1 MDILGIDLAKLT
13 FDATLLTTSGEQHY
27 QSFPNTPEGFTQLQT
42 WLTQYGVTRVHAC
55 MEATNIY
62 VRRITARAIPPAGRM
77 GSEGGPMGQQLTS
90 RRKPTGTAAC

>member
-1 MDILGIDLAKLT
+1 MDVVGIDLAKLT
-13 FDATLLTTSGEQHY
+13 FDATLLTISGAQHH
-27 QSFPNTPEGFTQLQT
+27 QTFANTPQGFTDFGA
-42 WLTQYGVTRVHAC
+42 WLKCHKVSQAHLC

>member
-1 MDILGIDLAKLT
+1 MDVLGIDLAKLT
-13 FDATLLTTSGEQHY
+13 FDATLLTSTGAQHHHR
-27 QSFPNTPEGFTQLQT
+27 FPNTPEGFAQLQT
-42 WLTQYGVTRVHAC
+42 WLTQYGVQQLHAC

-62 VRRITARAIPPAGRM
+62 VRRITTRAIPPAGRM